1 MARRPESSAA
11 TAARFMRFYTAR
23 NGAPPAQIERIEQR
37 RRTRLKKLFAAP
49 PQRAFPSSRVPL
61 SAKVPLSMRAD
72 VEVFRECVLRHVGH
86 FPRSGHDIRQDVI
99 DDYGSHTERRFWRA
113 LALHVRARLVEKT
126 ADGYRLARTTGRAGG
141 PA

>member
-1 MARRPESSAA
+1 
-11 TAARFMRFYTAR
+11 MRFYTAR

-37 RRTRLKKLFAAP
+37 RRTRLKKLSAAL
-49 PQRAFPSSRVPL
+49 PQPS
-61 SAKVPLSMRAD
+61 MHAD
-72 VEVFRECVLRHVGH
+72 VEVFRECVLRHVGY
-86 FPRSGHDIRQDVI
+86 FPRSGRDIHQDVI
-99 DDYGSHTERRFWRA
+99 DDYGSHTKRRFWRA